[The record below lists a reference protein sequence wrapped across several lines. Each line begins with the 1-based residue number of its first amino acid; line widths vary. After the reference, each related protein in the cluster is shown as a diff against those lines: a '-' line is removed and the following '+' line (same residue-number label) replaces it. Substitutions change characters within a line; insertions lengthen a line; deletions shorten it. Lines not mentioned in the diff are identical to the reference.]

1 MSMGQPNFFCHMTQ
15 SKVFD
20 QAFVLSIRLRSGVV
34 RGGQP
39 LTGVQGCPL
48 VLSLSLAPPAA
59 RKKKEKGFFG
69 EYKPHQACLRRT
81 PAKGWPPFAIPLEK
95 WIEVTRTH
103 VLKVCFVSCI
113 HCDKTSKLTGESGIA
128 RLSTTTLPMLTPR
141 LYERRYQ
148 SAQRELWQE
157 GSVRYR

>member
-103 VLKVCFVSCI
+103 VLKVCFVSCSSDGSCACI
-113 HCDKTSKLTGESGIA
+113 EPESTWLRKDTS
-128 RLSTTTLPMLTPR
+128 
-141 LYERRYQ
+141 
-148 SAQRELWQE
+148 
-157 GSVRYR
+157 